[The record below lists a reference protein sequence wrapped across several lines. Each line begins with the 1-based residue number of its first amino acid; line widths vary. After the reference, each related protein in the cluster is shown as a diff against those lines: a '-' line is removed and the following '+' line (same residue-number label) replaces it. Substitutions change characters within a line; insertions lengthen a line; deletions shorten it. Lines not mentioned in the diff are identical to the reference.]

1 MANHST
7 IDDTRYVG
15 QAVRSIEGRAPIVGA
30 AHYTND
36 FVFPGQLYAHIVRS
50 PHAAARIRRIDTS
63 GALKVSGVVR
73 VLDGAEAAAHLQP
86 ITHYIDPAVF
96 GGKSAEVRVM
106 AVDEVWCYGQPVA
119 VVVAEDKRTARFA
132 AQRIQ
137 IVYDVLE
144 PVLDAEAAIEPN
156 ARVVV
161 PGWDSNIMMQA
172 PFRNGDPD
180 AAFAKAA
187 HVVKTTVDIHRFSTQ
202 PIETRCYN
210 AVWEHDIEGVTLYA
224 TAQNPHPLRHVLSE
238 VLGMPES
245 KIRVHAPVIGGAFG
259 MKMHGHPEEALMCLL
274 AKLTGRPV
282 KWTETREECLL
293 IGAREQRHHMELA
306 MDADGVIL
314 GLRDRYFA
322 NVGAPSACPGWGM
335 AFLTGLTM
343 PGPYAVRDIDVQM
356 TVVITN
362 KPSWNAAR
370 GYGKESTALALE
382 LAIEDAAR
390 QLGMD
395 AAEIRLKNFIR
406 ADQFPYDSPTGLI
419 YDSGDYSGAVLK
431 AMHAI
436 GYEGW
441 KTKQAEGPKDG
452 KYIGIGVA
460 FELTPEGGAL
470 PGTMVAGYDSSSVRV
485 APDGSVRIL
494 TGVTTPGTGN
504 PTGIAQ
510 IVADELGV
518 TMDAIEVTQ
527 GDTTTCPYGFGN
539 YSGRSTIVGGGSAA
553 LAAQQVRAKVVTVA
567 AALFDVPEAD
577 VELHRGVFSVKGQQG
592 RTLTFKE
599 VCYAAYTGAYSVA
612 HGITLPLE
620 ATATFKPSNI
630 RHTPDE
636 NGRINPYPSYSNAA
650 YVTVCEVDVETGK
663 TKVLAFAAAH
673 DCGRVINPV
682 LVEGQA
688 CGAISFGVGG
698 AMFESIAFDSSG
710 RQLTRSFMDYVMPRS
725 EDLPPVQMVHH
736 DSPNPVTY
744 LGLKGAGEAGV
755 GGSAA
760 AVVNAIN
767 NALIPLGVSLNT
779 LPLSAPNVWG
789 AIQATRKRSHR
800 EAAE

>member
-1 MANHST
+1 MADHSP

-15 QAVRSIEGRAPIVGA
+15 QAVRTIEGRAPIVGA
-30 AHYTND
+30 ARYTND
-36 FVFPGQLYAHIVRS
+36 FAFPGQLYAHILRS
-50 PHAAARIRRIDTS
+50 PHAAARIRRIDAS

-73 VLDGAEAAAHLQP
+73 VLDGAEAAAHLKP

-144 PVLDAEAAIEPN
+144 PVLDAEAATAPD
-156 ARVVV
+156 ARIVV

-180 AAFAKAA
+180 AAFANAA
-187 HVVKTTVDIHRFSTQ
+187 HVVKTSVDIHRFSTQ

-306 MDADGVIL
+306 LDAEGVIL

-406 ADQFPYDSPTGLI
+406 AEQFPYNSPTGLI

-441 KTKQAEGPKDG
+441 KARQAEGPKDG

-698 AMFESIAFDSSG
+698 AMFEAIAFDSSG

-725 EDLPPVQMVHH
+725 EDLPAVQMVHH

-744 LGLKGAGEAGV
+744 MGLKGAGEAGV

-789 AIQATRKRSHR
+789 AIQAARKRGQR